1 MPYENWL
8 ARGHMGFGMY
18 YLWVLSRWLIT
29 MLVLIGKAV
38 VLRRIEKVNG
48 FKIRSNEFIY
58 TK

>member
-1 MPYENWL
+1 
-8 ARGHMGFGMY
+8 MGFGMY